1 MADNETFQL
10 MADQTRTQ
18 AIIDAATNGS
28 KCRRCEFVGCL
39 DIRMLCPTCAAKR
52 AHTMQAAAIDMT
64 QPRIEAT
71 PLTTVASL
79 MQGPTGHG
87 GCGGSDMVHAQAA
100 FSARANLDTLVR
112 RVLKAEEFLHTAP
125 RSDSGWSVY
134 DRAYDGLAKLV
145 ADIRFHEG
153 LLRDSFPDLVA
164 EPIRIPPRLER
175 AEAPAWLE
183 V

>member
-1 MADNETFQL
+1 MADNETFAIL
-10 MADQTRTQ
+10 ADRARNQ
-18 AIIDAATNGS
+18 AIIDAATNGA

-39 DIRMLCPTCAAKR
+39 DIRMLCPACATKR
-52 AHTMQAAAIDMT
+52 AATMAAAAIDMT
-64 QPRIEAT
+64 QPRIEIT

-100 FSARANLDTLVR
+100 FSSRANLDTLIR
-112 RVLKAEEFLHTAP
+112 RVLKAEEFLHTSP
-125 RSDSGWSVY
+125 GSNSGWSVY
-134 DRAYDGLAKLV
+134 DRAYDGLAKLT

-153 LLRDSFPDLVA
+153 QLKDSFPDLVA
-164 EPIRIPPRLER
+164 EPIKIPPRLVRET
-175 AEAPAWLE
+175 APSWLE